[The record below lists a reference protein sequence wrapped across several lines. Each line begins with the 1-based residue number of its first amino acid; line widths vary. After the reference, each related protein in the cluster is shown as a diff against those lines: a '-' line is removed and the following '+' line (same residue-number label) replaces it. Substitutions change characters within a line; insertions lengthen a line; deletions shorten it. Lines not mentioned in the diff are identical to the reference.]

1 MNPADLAEENTDLPP
16 PSPPNYN
23 ASTIS
28 SPALSA
34 VIHHPNMVDLAVELK
49 DNAKL
54 SGTNYLEWKIK
65 ISAILQLKHLL
76 KLVNGT
82 ETPEEAEKR
91 DKADPDRYEDALAI
105 LVLNCDSKISARF
118 SHESKEDPK
127 AFWKLLDEY
136 YQPKT
141 VQNQATYLNR
151 IFSTIISATN
161 LETTLNTISDNCQL
175 LCSIIDD
182 KTTTPSELLDSVIAM
197 WVLFNL
203 PPEFTSTGELLLKK
217 CQIDKKT
224 LTLKSLVE
232 DVRNYLQRNTKSQE
246 ASKALAAYKKQQ
258 QQQKKPYDG
267 PKCSPGYHN
276 PKTVHPESECSYL
289 QNSGSKTEKPTKA
302 LHTSHHGQFS
312 ESVLDSGATTSM
324 FNHPSFFPSMSKSS
338 DVIYMADGSKTCA
351 KGVGT
356 ARVEFPHAIVFPC

>member
-1 MNPADLAEENTDLPP
+1 MNPADLTKENTDSPP
-16 PSPPNYN
+16 PSSPNYN

-91 DKADPDRYEDALAI
+91 DKADPDQYEDALAI

-127 AFWKLLDEY
+127 DFWKLLDEY

-141 VQNQATYLNR
+141 VQNQATYLNH
-151 IFSTIISATN
+151 IFSTIISSTN
-161 LETTLNTISDNCQL
+161 LETTLNTISDNC
-175 LCSIIDD
+175 
-182 KTTTPSELLDSVIAM
+182 
-197 WVLFNL
+197 
-203 PPEFTSTGELLLKK
+203 
-217 CQIDKKT
+217 
-224 LTLKSLVE
+224 
-232 DVRNYLQRNTKSQE
+232 
-246 ASKALAAYKKQQ
+246 
-258 QQQKKPYDG
+258 
-267 PKCSPGYHN
+267 
-276 PKTVHPESECSYL
+276 
-289 QNSGSKTEKPTKA
+289 
-302 LHTSHHGQFS
+302 
-312 ESVLDSGATTSM
+312 
-324 FNHPSFFPSMSKSS
+324 
-338 DVIYMADGSKTCA
+338 
-351 KGVGT
+351 
-356 ARVEFPHAIVFPC
+356 